1 MPGRSALSLLS
12 ESRER
17 KPGHS
22 LRVLKSFLESEVS
35 AAAAPS
41 SACPLRLLFPPDK
54 TQFLRADQRVRWG
67 GWHCAPSCP
76 HQAQLRPFDHLGH
89 SLTPGIQAVEGRH
102 FQPMGAVSPFPAPPP
117 SHGAPGRAGVG
128 LGPGGGSGPQEGR
141 CSGERRMSSQLRA
154 RPRPCCL
161 CRAQLRAPGPAEAR
175 CPPLGPAPHSPP
187 RARNL
192 FSRECQG
199 VLRGLYFPGA
209 QGAPEL
215 SRFCSWGGKRKIR
228 GLEHPPLFP
237 VFISAT
243 H

>member
-1 MPGRSALSLLS
+1 MNSGYLDPRSCSSLPHSVASQKPFYPGAGVTEL
-12 ESRER
+12 
-17 KPGHS
+17 
-22 LRVLKSFLESEVS
+22 
-35 AAAAPS
+35 PS
-41 SACPLRLLFPPDK
+41 S
-54 TQFLRADQRVRWG
+54 
-67 GWHCAPSCP
+67 
-76 HQAQLRPFDHLGH
+76 
-89 SLTPGIQAVEGRH
+89 I
-102 FQPMGAVSPFPAPPP
+102 PAPPP
-117 SHGAPGRAGVG
+117 SHGGPGRAGVG

-175 CPPLGPAPHSPP
+175 CPPPGPAPHSPP

-237 VFISAT
+237 IFISAT